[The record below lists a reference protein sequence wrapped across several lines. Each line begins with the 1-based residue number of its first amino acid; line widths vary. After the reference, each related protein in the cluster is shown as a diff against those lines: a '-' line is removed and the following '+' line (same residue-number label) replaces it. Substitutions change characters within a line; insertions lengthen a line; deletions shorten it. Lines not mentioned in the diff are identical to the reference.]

1 MALLLPGKVDLGSAR
16 RCFTMRTSVLRMQF
30 CEFKF
35 FVTSCLIEPRQKKFV
50 EGKVRMLNNSRRSNS
65 VRTVSQGTIPVLAS
79 SNGSATS
86 TRKDY
91 SSVREPSTVFEE
103 ENPNGDS
110 TDTPI
115 VGIIMESDSDLPV
128 MNDAARTLSDFGVPY
143 EIKILSPHQNRKG
156 ALSYAL
162 SAKERGIK
170 IIIVGDGVEAHL
182 SVHFFILDVAAA
194 NSRVLVIRVPVL
206 SEELISLP
214 SRYTYEPLSDCDC
227 ASKCA
232 GCLLSDSTQLHQRIR
247 KYAEEQWCLTMSGR
261 TISDGNGDLAE
272 GSRGLALCEWMRM
285 VA

>member
-1 MALLLPGKVDLGSAR
+1 
-16 RCFTMRTSVLRMQF
+16 MRTSVLRMQF

-35 FVTSCLIEPRQKKFV
+35 FVTSCLIEPRQKKIV

-143 EIKILSPHQNRKG
+143 EIKILSPHQNRKE

-182 SVHFFILDVAAA
+182 SGTL
-194 NSRVLVIRVPVL
+194 
-206 SEELISLP
+206 
-214 SRYTYEPLSDCDC
+214 
-227 ASKCA
+227 
-232 GCLLSDSTQLHQRIR
+232 
-247 KYAEEQWCLTMSGR
+247 
-261 TISDGNGDLAE
+261 
-272 GSRGLALCEWMRM
+272 
-285 VA
+285 

>member
-35 FVTSCLIEPRQKKFV
+35 FVTSCLIEPRQQKFV

-143 EIKILSPHQNRKG
+143 EIKILSPHQNRKE

-170 IIIVGDGVEAHL
+170 IIIVGDGV
-182 SVHFFILDVAAA
+182 AAA
-194 NSRVLVIRVPVL
+194 NSRVLVIRVPLL
-206 SEELISLP
+206 SEELSEDDVINSIRMQSHVQVASVPRNNAKNAAL
-214 SRYTYEPLSDCDC
+214 C
-227 ASKCA
+227 ALKA
-232 GCLLSDSTQLHQRIR
+232 LGIADEDLLERIR
-247 KYAEEQWCLTMSGR
+247 KYVEEQWCLTMSGR
-261 TISDGNGDLAE
+261 LSPIQS
-272 GSRGLALCEWMRM
+272 CFM
-285 VA
+285 

>member
-35 FVTSCLIEPRQKKFV
+35 FVTSCLIEPRQQKFV

-103 ENPNGDS
+103 ENANGDS

-143 EIKILSPHQNRKG
+143 EIKILSPHQNRKE

-170 IIIVGDGVEAHL
+170 IIIVGDGV
-182 SVHFFILDVAAA
+182 AAA
-194 NSRVLVIRVPVL
+194 NSRVLVIRVPLL
-206 SEELISLP
+206 SEELSEDDVINSIRMQSHVQVASVPRNNAKNAAL
-214 SRYTYEPLSDCDC
+214 C
-227 ASKCA
+227 ALKVLGIA
-232 GCLLSDSTQLHQRIR
+232 HEDLLER
-247 KYAEEQWCLTMSGR
+247 CR

-285 VA
+285 VT

>member
-1 MALLLPGKVDLGSAR
+1 
-16 RCFTMRTSVLRMQF
+16 
-30 CEFKF
+30 
-35 FVTSCLIEPRQKKFV
+35 
-50 EGKVRMLNNSRRSNS
+50 MLNNSRRSNS

-170 IIIVGDGVEAHL
+170 IIIVG
-182 SVHFFILDVAAA
+182 VAAA
-194 NSRVLVIRVPVL
+194 NSRVLVIRVPLL
-206 SEELISLP
+206 SEELSEDDVINSIRSALNSHGQQSL
-214 SRYTYEPLSDCDC
+214 RW
-227 ASKCA
+227 
-232 GCLLSDSTQLHQRIR
+232 
-247 KYAEEQWCLTMSGR
+247 EEECVNKQYRSIERLVS
-261 TISDGNGDLAE
+261 S
-272 GSRGLALCEWMRM
+272 LCG
-285 VA
+285 

>member
-110 TDTPI
+110 TGKNDTPI

-182 SVHFFILDVAAA
+182 SGVAAA
-194 NSRVLVIRVPVL
+194 NSQILVIRVPLL
-206 SEELISLP
+206 SEDWSEDDVINSIRMP
-214 SRYTYEPLSDCDC
+214 SHVQV
-227 ASKCA
+227 ASVPRNNAKNA
-232 GCLLSDSTQLHQRIR
+232 ALYAVKVLGIADEDLLERIR
-247 KYAEEQWCLTMSGR
+247 KYVEE
-261 TISDGNGDLAE
+261 
-272 GSRGLALCEWMRM
+272 
-285 VA
+285 

>member
-1 MALLLPGKVDLGSAR
+1 
-16 RCFTMRTSVLRMQF
+16 
-30 CEFKF
+30 
-35 FVTSCLIEPRQKKFV
+35 
-50 EGKVRMLNNSRRSNS
+50 MLNNSRRSNS

-115 VGIIMESDSDLPV
+115 VGIIMESDLDLPV

-143 EIKILSPHQNRKG
+143 EIKILSAHQNRKE

-170 IIIVGDGVEAHL
+170 IIIVG
-182 SVHFFILDVAAA
+182 VAAA
-194 NSRVLVIRVPVL
+194 NSRVFVIRVPLL
-206 SEELISLP
+206 SEELSEDDVINSIPMESHVQVASVPKNNAKNAAL
-214 SRYTYEPLSDCDC
+214 C
-227 ASKCA
+227 ALKVLGIA
-232 GCLLSDSTQLHQRIR
+232 NKDLLERIR
-247 KYAEEQWCLTMSGR
+247 KYVEEQWCLTMSGR
-261 TISDGNGDLAE
+261 LSPIQS
-272 GSRGLALCEWMRM
+272 CFM
-285 VA
+285 

>member
-182 SVHFFILDVAAA
+182 SGVAAA
-194 NSRVLVIRVPVL
+194 NSQILVIRVPLL
-206 SEELISLP
+206 SEDWSEDDVINSIRMP
-214 SRYTYEPLSDCDC
+214 SHVQV
-227 ASKCA
+227 ASVPRNNAKNA
-232 GCLLSDSTQLHQRIR
+232 ALYAVKVLGIADEDLLERIR
-247 KYAEEQWCLTMSGR
+247 KYVEE
-261 TISDGNGDLAE
+261 
-272 GSRGLALCEWMRM
+272 
-285 VA
+285 